1 LKTQRF
7 VLLFFLV
14 QQLTMASPMCL
25 KICGAISC
33 GHSLLFFIFALWCFS
48 EMGRFNP
55 FYTPVACENPLLHLP
70 LHEYITAT
78 GGLDVQSYTVNSRCS
93 NPNQL
98 DMTIGTK
105 STGDV
110 LVLNPDGKTFT
121 TVGKVTTPTA
131 ATFKINCKNT
141 PFQLNM
147 QMALPGAVVTGI
159 VTALTAQATAQ
170 VLIPA
175 VPLFFSLLA
184 DSKIESNFMFMA
196 NSDTMVLPKKYCGTM
211 ATILSTPAPGA
222 LKSVTQ
228 TMCRNTAAEAIA
240 AVTNPKMPRT
250 LGMYHQ
256 PADFIDNLDPLKT
269 YLDEQEG
276 AAKMGAMMFMAI
288 FVITSSSTGVGAYV
302 CYKKVKAAKAAA
314 GAAPAAEAPASA

>member
-1 LKTQRF
+1 
-7 VLLFFLV
+7 
-14 QQLTMASPMCL
+14 
-25 KICGAISC
+25 
-33 GHSLLFFIFALWCFS
+33 
-48 EMGRFNP
+48 MGRFDP
-55 FYTPVACENPLLHLP
+55 FYTPVACENPLLYLP
-70 LHEYITAT
+70 MATYATAQ
-78 GGLDVQSYTVNSRCS
+78 GGLNVPSYTVKSRCS

-131 ATFKINCKNT
+131 TTFKINCKNT
-141 PFQLNM
+141 PFNLNLQLTLAPAM
-147 QMALPGAVVTGI
+147 VQGIAAALATQTTAKVI
-159 VTALTAQATAQ
+159 V
-170 VLIPA
+170 PA

-302 CYKKVKAAKAAA
+302 CYKKVKAAKAAGGA
-314 GAAPAAEAPASA
+314 AAPIAAAPAAAPEAPPAGENNI